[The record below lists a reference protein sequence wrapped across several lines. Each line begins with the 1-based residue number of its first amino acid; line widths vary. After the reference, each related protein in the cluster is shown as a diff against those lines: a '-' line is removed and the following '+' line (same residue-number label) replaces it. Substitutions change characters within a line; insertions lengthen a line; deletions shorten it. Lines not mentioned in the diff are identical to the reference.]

1 MMFDCS
7 MLARARLRGVGVC
20 GVMRM
25 CCPFVCGV
33 LGPDMQAVLLVH
45 DRIHNA
51 QNAITHTARYTN
63 TCQIFNLQTKNEVTH
78 TYVQMLPEY
87 SL

>member
-51 QNAITHTARYTN
+51 QRTITHTARYTN
-63 TCQIFNLQTKNEVTH
+63 TCQLFQPADQALTNAYLCADVA
-78 TYVQMLPEY
+78 
-87 SL
+87 